1 MGGRREKGG
10 GSLSSLHSF
19 HRSHYSYFSEGRP
32 SVRPRLSSRRKMQI
46 EIAAG
51 LEPSTTAKAAYGR
64 TEREGRGF
72 FTPFAYRDNPKKLPL
87 GCVILSPCRLSGRA
101 RARVHATQDKHLWA
115 FMYRADAAQVL
126 CYMTKSACPRLR
138 GYRAD
143 RLRRPET

>member
-1 MGGRREKGG
+1 
-10 GSLSSLHSF
+10 
-19 HRSHYSYFSEGRP
+19 
-32 SVRPRLSSRRKMQI
+32 MQI

-101 RARVHATQDKHLWA
+101 REFTQPKTSICGH
-115 FMYRADAAQVL
+115 FCTGQ
-126 CYMTKSACPRLR
+126 T
-138 GYRAD
+138 
-143 RLRRPET
+143 RRKYFAI